1 MSQVGQILER
11 EGIKIA
17 SSQKRI
23 IAFGIDEMIV
33 SVLFFVAFF
42 NDFALIANQGLNQ
55 DEIYNQITALVSSL
69 VLHLLAIRLI
79 YQTFFIWYMGATIG
93 KTLVKITCIDTDY
106 FDKPNFITSLN
117 RALIRNVSELA
128 FYLGFLWAFGNDLRQ
143 TWHDKFSKVVV
154 IDVA

>member
-1 MSQVGQILER
+1 MSQVGNNLER

-33 SVLFFVAFF
+33 CLLFFAVFF
-42 NDFALIANQGLNQ
+42 NDFAVIANQGLNQ
-55 DEIYNQITALVSSL
+55 DEIYNQITELVSSL
-69 VLHLLAIRLI
+69 VLYLLSIRLI

-93 KTLVKITCIDTDY
+93 KMVVKTTCIDINY
-106 FDKPNFITSLN
+106 LDKPNFITSLN
-117 RALIRNVSELA
+117 RALIRNVSEFA

-154 IDVA
+154 IDVL